1 MVILLSENACFKH
14 NLKPLLLLFVGN
26 MSDVYYHIYIC
37 SSIVQ
42 HLTCKTVAAKERFGL
57 KNII

>member
-26 MSDVYYHIYIC
+26 MSDVYYHIYIYVQALF
-37 SSIVQ
+37 SIL
-42 HLTCKTVAAKERFGL
+42 HAKERFGL